1 MAAPRAQWKGQLK
14 LGLISC
20 SVSLYTAVSEGDEVH
35 LNMLNRKTGN
45 RLQRQFVD
53 SETDAVVEREEQ
65 VKGYTLENGGSV
77 VLEEAEIEAAIP
89 ESTKCI
95 EIEHFVPW
103 DEVDTTFVDRPYY
116 VAPSDA
122 GSQEAFAL
130 IRTAMEEAEVA
141 GLGRTVLFRR
151 DRVLLLRPL
160 GPGLL
165 GETLHFAYEMRSAAK
180 AFADIP
186 KAEISGEMVEL
197 AEHIIGK
204 KRGAFDP
211 DAFEDRYEAALK
223 ELIRAKQAG
232 EPIKP
237 KPQPKQGNVVSLL
250 EALRESAGADK
261 KAADKKPTDK
271 KPADKKPAAKAR
283 PRAEAS

>member
-1 MAAPRAQWKGQLK
+1 MAGPRAQWKGQLK

-20 SVSLYTAVSEGDEVH
+20 SVALYTAASEGDDVH
-35 LNMLNRKTGN
+35 FNMLNRKTGN

-53 SETDAVVEREEQ
+53 SETDAVVERDEQ
-65 VKGYTLENGGSV
+65 AKGYTLENGGSV
-77 VLEEAEIEAAIP
+77 VLEEEEIEAAIP

-103 DEVDTTFVDRPYY
+103 AEVDTTFVDRPYY
-116 VAPSDA
+116 LAPSDA
-122 GSQEAFAL
+122 GSQEAFGL
-130 IRTAMEEAEVA
+130 IRAAMDEAKVA
-141 GLGRTVLFRR
+141 GVGRTVLFRR

-160 GPGLL
+160 GRGML
-165 GETLHFAYEMRSAAK
+165 GETLHFDYEMRSAEK

-186 KAEISGEMVEL
+186 KADISEEMVEL

-232 EPIKP
+232 ETIKP
-237 KPQPKQGNVVSLL
+237 KPRPKESNVVSLL
-250 EALRESAGADK
+250 EALRESAGVEK
-261 KAADKKPTDK
+261 KAPAKP
-271 KPADKKPAAKAR
+271 KPRAKSPNAAAGKAAKA
-283 PRAEAS
+283 S

>member
-1 MAAPRAQWKGQLK
+1 MAPRAQWKGQLK
-14 LGLISC
+14 LGLITC
-20 SVSLYTAVSEGDEVH
+20 SVALYTAASEADDIH

-45 RLQRQFVD
+45 RLKRQFVD
-53 SETDAVVEREEQ
+53 SETEAVVEREEQ

-77 VLEEAEIEAAIP
+77 VLEEEEIEAAIP

-103 DEVDTTFVDRPYY
+103 DEVDTTFIDRPYY

-130 IRTAMEEAEVA
+130 IRTAMAEAGVA
-141 GLGRTVLFRR
+141 GVGRTVLFRR
-151 DRVLLLRPL
+151 DRVLLLRPF
-160 GPGLL
+160 GRGLL
-165 GETLHFAYEMRSAAK
+165 GETLHFAYEMRSAEK

-186 KAEISGEMVEL
+186 KAEIPDEMIEL

-204 KRGAFDP
+204 KRGSFDP
-211 DAFEDRYEAALK
+211 DAFEDRYEEALK

-232 EPIKP
+232 ETIKP
-237 KPQPKQGNVVSLL
+237 KPQPKPSNVVSLL
-250 EALRESAGADK
+250 EALRESAGVAAK
-261 KAADKKPTDK
+261 PPKAKPK
-271 KPADKKPAAKAR
+271 SAAKGKPAAKAK
-283 PRAEAS
+283 AAKAS